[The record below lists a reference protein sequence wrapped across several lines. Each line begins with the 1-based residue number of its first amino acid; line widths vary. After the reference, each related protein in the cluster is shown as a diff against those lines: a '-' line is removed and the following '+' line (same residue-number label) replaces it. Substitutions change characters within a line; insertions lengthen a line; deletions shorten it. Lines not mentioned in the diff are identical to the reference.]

1 MTSASRSKGED
12 DYPPIVVGQLIERQ
26 AVTRFIAF
34 QVARAG
40 YRLAHLRWW
49 QFRVAWEIRWT
60 LAALTV
66 LLKDIEQG
74 EPQNRRASWMI
85 DIEGGDWIDRSIA
98 AHLTDQEGQNR

>member
-12 DYPPIVVGQLIERQ
+12 DYPPVVVGQLIERQ

-49 QFRVAWEIRWT
+49 QFFAAREIRWT

-66 LLKDIEQG
+66 LLKDIEEGKQ
-74 EPQNRRASWMI
+74 QNRQASWMI
-85 DIEGGDWIDRSIA
+85 DIENGDWIDRSIA